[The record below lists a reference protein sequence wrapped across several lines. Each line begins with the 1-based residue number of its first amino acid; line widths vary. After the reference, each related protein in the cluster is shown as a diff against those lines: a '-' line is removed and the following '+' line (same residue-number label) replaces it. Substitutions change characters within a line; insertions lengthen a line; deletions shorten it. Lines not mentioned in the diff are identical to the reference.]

1 MNLQVVPRR
10 RVFSCRLFVPL
21 IALALLCAALA
32 APSLA
37 LAAEPGET
45 DPARAYSEWPD
56 DEFFV
61 AQPELAPGGVSRFS
75 IFEYN
80 SDGKTLEEEDGIDYT
95 GKNILDVVAVT
106 AGRFLVN

>member
-61 AQPELAPGGVSRFS
+61 AQPELAPGERRGSASSSITATARRWKRKTVSTTPARTS
-75 IFEYN
+75 
-80 SDGKTLEEEDGIDYT
+80 STSSQ
-95 GKNILDVVAVT
+95 
-106 AGRFLVN
+106 